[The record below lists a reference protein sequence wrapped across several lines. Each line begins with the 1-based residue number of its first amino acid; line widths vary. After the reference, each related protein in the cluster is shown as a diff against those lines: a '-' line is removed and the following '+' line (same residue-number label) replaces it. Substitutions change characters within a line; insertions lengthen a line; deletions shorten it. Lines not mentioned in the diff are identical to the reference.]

1 MRKVLIRVDMNIPE
15 EELAEL
21 EKKLKK
27 DFENGLVIIPWYC
40 SGYVIGDDMTEGGL
54 ELCGPTNLGDPVV
67 LQQKEPVN
75 PIKYNLSENLAQE
88 LREQFT
94 TQSITEQLT
103 EQIKQSL
110 TSPEQIKKQIVDS
123 IGINIGGETS

>member
-67 LQQKEPVN
+67 LQQKEPLN
-75 PIKYNLSENLAQE
+75 PIAYNLSENLAQE
-88 LREQFT
+88 LREQFSA
-94 TQSITEQLT
+94 QSLT

-110 TSPEQIKKQIVDS
+110 TSPEQIKKQIADS

>member
-1 MRKVLIRVDMNIPE
+1 MRKVLIRVNMNIPKE
-15 EELAEL
+15 DLAEL
-21 EKKLKK
+21 EKKLKN

-54 ELCGPTNLGDPVV
+54 ELCGPTNLDEPVI
-67 LQQKEPVN
+67 LQQKEPLN
-75 PIKYNLSENLAQE
+75 LIAANLSEDLAQE
-88 LREQFT
+88 LREQFS

-123 IGINIGGETS
+123 TGINIGGTTS